1 MRALRTHF
9 GAAQANTCCELPAS
23 QVRNLWLETVCS
35 VTQVLT
41 EFAGVAVL
49 LLRLYW
55 QKGLTE
61 EPEPLLCVRSAVP

>member
-1 MRALRTHF
+1 MRAPRAHL

-23 QVRNLWLETVCS
+23 QVRNLWLETVRS

-49 LLRLYW
+49 LLWLYR
-55 QKGLTE
+55 QKGLAE
-61 EPEPLLCVRSAVP
+61 EPEPLL